1 MPPRYHSESLILA
14 KFLTSYSKANPTDV
28 DVLFDLIRIFLQ
40 PSSIDFSFVKQFL
53 NDTVS
58 EVLSSE
64 QKCQVMQRFLTLLS
78 SDGSDETK
86 TLSLQMLVYPMLR
99 STFRQTTKN
108 YPPPTANTLNKILPD
123 ATIKDLILILCKDGS
138 SFHPKLTCE
147 LLRLINILL
156 ENIRNK
162 LTEHRKD
169 MIKYIWNILKS
180 DDNGTKYFG
189 YLVVSRFVVV
199 FETPPKVTLQVY
211 VSLLRSHHST
221 EKHMVRA
228 ALDTLVP
235 SLPNRLTEDELGN
248 AIKYT
253 LKLMYEQ
260 VNSVPQLAHLWDII
274 TRNPNV
280 YIGHKSK
287 FLPHMVN
294 SLTKLGLS
302 PNAPAENKELSVE
315 LAKLIVTWVEFN
327 EPVKLVGGAQHEW
340 GNEHSSK
347 NSCRGFLEPV
357 VNFLI
362 RMAIVN
368 AEGKADRSQNKLRI
382 RILSVLNDIISVRQD
397 YEIIAAPLERV
408 RAHCEE
414 ACTTKNNPPD
424 SIHKDDFGMSANAKK
439 NIKSISHQN
448 STTQSYHSSP
458 QKKDEICAA
467 HDALSVCLEIFLI
480 FQRHDPRN
488 YFIQKHLC
496 IILPFGFSHLA
507 SNDDSNLKQV
517 IKSLLTLTLAD
528 GDASSESLSSI
539 ICLLNNAISC
549 SVLNPAVSARQCQE
563 KKCGSYLAIEIIEE
577 VSARNRIFVESF
589 IGSLV
594 DFAFVN
600 AKSLILEIEKNKNP
614 QPMQQ
619 LAGNAKWLPATPTIG
634 IFETA
639 CNLGFKTPSS
649 GSKELENERLDT
661 KIVTVKEVDDI
672 EPSTCALISCLRLI
686 ASSSIRLNFS
696 ERRRKFIDVL
706 NMLLDSC
713 KKLPILITVVAVI
726 RKWLTEED
734 GRFGPLTRG
743 EREDFLWKMISFDYH
758 DLPQVASNALSD
770 MVCITAMGACGYN
783 LTQLQH
789 RPNDVQNNA
798 HEFKISV
805 SQPSQDI
812 LRDQMIR
819 KLFVTCL
826 LSANFRLR
834 SMAVVIFG
842 TEQNEVKVACDSL
855 ESICARDVL
864 TGNNSISGR
873 SPFDILRQLLSA
885 DYEGLGKRLW
895 TTIFAEILLACSDH
909 SDGAYLAC
917 KQSEHQL
924 FEPREKSKTVKRARG
939 FLRPTQYQASKQQV
953 LHTNRNNDYIL
964 NTTYSTFQKAILTER
979 ARKRFGR
986 GRCLIAMRT
995 LIHGCVDTCQLI
1007 FCCVLKAAWQNIPT
1021 NERRASLI
1029 KPMESLLSRPYH
1041 AQFLKIRENSR
1052 INAIQ
1057 SILGVILHL
1066 RPLPSLDVFL
1076 IRSLA
1081 SNYSCQREVLSYFE
1095 QHFTVLKRNGLEVNI
1110 SSSELIQSILHV
1122 YKTLGDDDMIVSIN
1136 SSLSTFKGTKFALS
1150 LDMYGFVIKSTDAYL
1165 ALIDRVDGARKDFAP
1180 PEFELSVWED
1190 RWVKGYKELSQWH
1203 LIDEFAASHGDPE
1216 LMMECAWKVKNWDK
1230 VKSLCASPSVIA
1242 SLVDGDPVTKMSEI
1256 FLAIHEGK
1264 LSEVENLHAQTAQ
1277 LCLHKWQ
1284 LLPSIGTDSN
1294 PHKVLLQQFQR
1305 LVELRE
1311 SSQVMVETSSHSSGR
1326 TIPDLKNLLSS
1337 WRHRVPNSFEPI
1349 SVWEDL
1355 FLWRQQIF
1363 DAVTSNFS
1371 WSEPGTLATLHDR
1384 PWTCISLCRT
1394 ARKHGLKEVSM
1405 LSLSNLTECAM
1416 DVQDAFLKLRE
1427 QVFTYR
1433 NATASHLKGGLNVVN
1448 STNLSFF
1455 DARQKA
1461 ELFRLKGFFLDALN
1475 DKTSSNQAYCNSV
1488 QICPTY
1494 SKAWVD
1500 WGNLC
1505 ASLFVITRK
1514 KADNQPD
1521 AKLESTKK
1529 SNQYLAQA
1537 MGCFL
1542 EAVRCDASEHSRDR
1556 IPHCL
1561 SMISN
1566 DGAQYGILCQT
1577 LEARGVLLPA
1587 WVWLPWIPQ
1596 LLTSLCRIEARAVKS
1611 IIGEVVKDHPQA
1623 VYYSLRAF
1631 FLERR
1636 DVDRSRGQDADSKD
1650 EESLLSVKYAEL
1662 LMSNLRKLHPILW
1675 SKLEVILEDLIIRF
1689 RPSYEAELLAT
1700 ITALL
1705 QKASSRVELKSSKEE
1720 KNKEEHSLLES
1731 YHTTLKRIGMKFFNK
1746 EKPDGSKSRKAV
1758 LFHAK
1763 YASMFECDFLRQQTG
1778 PNGAVYSG
1786 PASIPELVERLKRWK
1801 LMIEYQVSRVPS
1813 SCKLQEASPSLAWY
1827 SCEPPDLW
1835 AGKNVLP
1842 FVISITLS
1850 RS

>member
-1 MPPRYHSESLILA
+1 M
-14 KFLTSYSKANPTDV
+14 V
-28 DVLFDLIRIFLQ
+28 
-40 PSSIDFSFVKQFL
+40 
-53 NDTVS
+53 
-58 EVLSSE
+58 
-64 QKCQVMQRFLTLLS
+64 
-78 SDGSDETK
+78 GSG
-86 TLSLQMLVYPMLR
+86 L
-99 STFRQTTKN
+99 
-108 YPPPTANTLNKILPD
+108 
-123 ATIKDLILILCKDGS
+123 
-138 SFHPKLTCE
+138 
-147 LLRLINILL
+147 LL
-156 ENIRNK
+156 E
-162 LTEHRKD
+162 
-169 MIKYIWNILKS
+169 
-180 DDNGTKYFG
+180 G
-189 YLVVSRFVVV
+189 
-199 FETPPKVTLQVY
+199 
-211 VSLLRSHHST
+211 
-221 EKHMVRA
+221 
-228 ALDTLVP
+228 
-235 SLPNRLTEDELGN
+235 
-248 AIKYT
+248 
-253 LKLMYEQ
+253 
-260 VNSVPQLAHLWDII
+260 SV
-274 TRNPNV
+274 
-280 YIGHKSK
+280 
-287 FLPHMVN
+287 
-294 SLTKLGLS
+294 
-302 PNAPAENKELSVE
+302 
-315 LAKLIVTWVEFN
+315 
-327 EPVKLVGGAQHEW
+327 
-340 GNEHSSK
+340 
-347 NSCRGFLEPV
+347 
-357 VNFLI
+357 
-362 RMAIVN
+362 
-368 AEGKADRSQNKLRI
+368 
-382 RILSVLNDIISVRQD
+382 
-397 YEIIAAPLERV
+397 
-408 RAHCEE
+408 
-414 ACTTKNNPPD
+414 
-424 SIHKDDFGMSANAKK
+424 
-439 NIKSISHQN
+439 
-448 STTQSYHSSP
+448 
-458 QKKDEICAA
+458 
-467 HDALSVCLEIFLI
+467 
-480 FQRHDPRN
+480 
-488 YFIQKHLC
+488 
-496 IILPFGFSHLA
+496 
-507 SNDDSNLKQV
+507 
-517 IKSLLTLTLAD
+517 
-528 GDASSESLSSI
+528 
-539 ICLLNNAISC
+539 
-549 SVLNPAVSARQCQE
+549 
-563 KKCGSYLAIEIIEE
+563 
-577 VSARNRIFVESF
+577 
-589 IGSLV
+589 
-594 DFAFVN
+594 
-600 AKSLILEIEKNKNP
+600 
-614 QPMQQ
+614 
-619 LAGNAKWLPATPTIG
+619 
-634 IFETA
+634 
-639 CNLGFKTPSS
+639 
-649 GSKELENERLDT
+649 
-661 KIVTVKEVDDI
+661 KI
-672 EPSTCALISCLRLI
+672 
-686 ASSSIRLNFS
+686 
-696 ERRRKFIDVL
+696 
-706 NMLLDSC
+706 
-713 KKLPILITVVAVI
+713 
-726 RKWLTEED
+726 
-734 GRFGPLTRG
+734 
-743 EREDFLWKMISFDYH
+743 FLWKMISFDYH

-1835 AGKNVLP
+1835 AGACESKSFTISKSLNEYFPARGNELCQVSQSSALVAAKTSSHAVMMAANSEGLGGHAGGGAGVVEIPGQYAPTSSGMLDIRPFPELHAKLIRFEPTLEVVTNSTKQEQIVRRISMLGSNGRQYKFLLQLAIPYWTRTDERSAQLHYIMGKVLRKDIRSCKRCVTVKPKVVIPVAQRMRMSSNETSHQSLENVFHKIQGPSSNQLISHFQETVNDRLREMKGTDDATKAKVKLEVYQEICNEVVLPNFFTRYMTEMIKDADHLFQFRKVFTSQLAANSLLQHAFALVERTPVRFVFCTKTGQMISQDFRFQYNQGLLDKHKVPFRLTRNIEELIGPFLLQGVFIPSFVSISSAMNDKRSIFEPMLHILLRDDIISWYTSKSNPRNDHKSRELEVQLSDRIWKNVGYVQERVEECSARL
-1842 FVISITLS
+1842 VEDASKEAISENPDPVDSKVRQLISVATNSDNLS
-1850 RS
+1850 LMSATFQAWL